1 MVSYKQKQLML
12 LGRKFAECFVIRKSV
27 LSSDTASD
35 TSKSVRLSQKWDYNQ
50 LHSNYGKVLH
60 LGCWYVM
67 SFGSKALSVWSI
79 HSLCVCVCVCV
90 LCVCVCVC
98 VCVFVCVCLYVFVC
112 VFCTCLYEFVCVY
125 VCIVYLCVFLC

>member
-1 MVSYKQKQLML
+1 M
-12 LGRKFAECFVIRKSV
+12 IRKSV
-27 LSSDTASD
+27 CSSDTASD

-90 LCVCVCVC
+90 FVCVFCVCVCVVC
-98 VCVFVCVCLYVFVC
+98 VLCVFVCVCLYVFVC
-112 VFCTCLYEFVCVY
+112 VFCTCLCEFVCVY
-125 VCIVYLCVFLC
+125 VCIVCLCVFLCLRVTF

>member
-1 MVSYKQKQLML
+1 M
-12 LGRKFAECFVIRKSV
+12 IRKS
-27 LSSDTASD
+27 LRSSDTASD

-90 LCVCVCVC
+90 LCVCVCVFVCVCVVCIC
-98 VCVFVCVCLYVFVC
+98 VCVFVCVCMCVLYVFV
-112 VFCTCLYEFVCVY
+112 
-125 VCIVYLCVFLC
+125 